1 MLKELRRVRIPEE
14 AAPGTEFVVFRAKQV
29 VENGITR
36 ITVARSGAF
45 NRDFTPAGQ
54 EVKWFEDELGQLWVK
69 FDLAPE
75 SHQQN
80 VVTLVIPASR
90 VVEVQFRKREKPC

>member
-1 MLKELRRVRIPEE
+1 VNR
-14 AAPGTEFVVFRAKQV
+14 TEV

-36 ITVARSGAF
+36 ITVARSDVF
-45 NRDFTPAGQ
+45 NRDFVPAGQ

-69 FDLAPE
+69 FDLAPA
-75 SHQQN
+75 SYQQN

-90 VVEVQFRKREKPC
+90 VVEVQYKKS